1 MSNWRDEYMAAIE
14 AADATD
20 PASSLL
26 IAACSTLQDQVAA
39 LRAENALLRSSPAA
53 AAAVA
58 GTERQEIAEGE
69 KTDAQL
75 RVDLAEALRSQGKF
89 QARLKAA
96 EEELETLRTKARS
109 DARTIRNLTAERNAL
124 AIKVRD
130 RDEELR
136 GKSKLVE
143 DVQDELIALNLQ
155 LNVAEQQRDKVK
167 KENKDLVD
175 RWMRRMGQEAEA
187 MNLANEPF
195 IAKRGP

>member
-1 MSNWRDEYMAAIE
+1 MPNWRDEYLASIE

-39 LRAENALLRSSPAA
+39 LQAENALLRSSPGAA
-53 AAAVA
+53 AAAVSK
-58 GTERQEIAEGE
+58 ERHGDAEAYRS
-69 KTDAQL
+69 DAQL
-75 RVDLAEALRSQGKF
+75 RVDLTEALRSQGKF
-89 QARLKAA
+89 ESRLKAA
-96 EEELETLRTKARS
+96 QQELETLRIKTRN
-109 DARTIRNLTAERNAL
+109 DAKSIRTLTAERNAL

-130 RDEELR
+130 RDEELH

-155 LNVAEQQRDKVK
+155 LNIAEQQRDKIK

-195 IAKRGP
+195 IAKRGT

>member
-1 MSNWRDEYMAAIE
+1 MPNWRDEYLASIE

-20 PASSLL
+20 PANSLL
-26 IAACSTLQDQVAA
+26 IAACSSLQDQVAT
-39 LRAENALLRSSPAA
+39 LQAENELLRYSS
-53 AAAVA
+53 
-58 GTERQEIAEGE
+58 GTALPSKERRDDLDVGSG
-69 KTDAQL
+69 TPDAQL

-89 QARLKAA
+89 QSRLKAT
-96 EEELETLRTKARS
+96 EEELETLRTKSRNDTRS
-109 DARTIRNLTAERNAL
+109 IRTLTAERNAL
-124 AIKVRD
+124 QIKVRD

-155 LNVAEQQRDKVK
+155 LNIAEQQRDKIK

-195 IAKRGP
+195 IAKSP

>member
-1 MSNWRDEYMAAIE
+1 MPNWRDEYLASIE

-20 PASSLL
+20 PAASLL
-26 IAACSTLQDQVAA
+26 IAACSALQDQVAA
-39 LRAENALLRSSPAA
+39 LQAENALLRSSPG

-58 GTERQEIAEGE
+58 GKVRQDDVETERP
-69 KTDAQL
+69 DSQL

-89 QARLKAA
+89 QSRLKAA
-96 EEELETLRTKARS
+96 EEELETLRSKTRN
-109 DARTIRNLTAERNAL
+109 DAKSIRTLTAERNAL
-124 AIKVRD
+124 ATKVRD

-155 LNVAEQQRDKVK
+155 LNIAEQQRDKIK